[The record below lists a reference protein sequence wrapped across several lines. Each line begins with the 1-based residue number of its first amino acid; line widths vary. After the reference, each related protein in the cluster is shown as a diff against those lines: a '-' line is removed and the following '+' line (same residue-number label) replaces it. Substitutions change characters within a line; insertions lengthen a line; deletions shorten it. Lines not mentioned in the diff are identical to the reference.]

1 MKAKETKWLLLS
13 VLIAITWM
21 IPIGAVSAQA
31 PVLTVEPDTLRADL
45 GGTVS
50 LYAAGTLTFTPTDV
64 VRLVGHG
71 VLPTTY
77 VNGTVLQAE
86 VPGGLDAGTY
96 TLHVQD
102 DQGDVIGTGSI
113 GLMAPP
119 SPTKTPKPKSP
130 PPPGQPILTIRNYS
144 VTPVQVRPGQEF
156 TVTIEVYN
164 NGSRAG
170 ENTMAVIPGGTF
182 LPVGDNGHMFGLVH
196 INQTIFVVQR
206 MRVPAAISSGV
217 QNLEVNLSANDYE
230 GNHYEFPQSIAV
242 EVVGGTGGSGA
253 YSGKPQM
260 LIEAVSTDPSVI
272 VPGTPFTMTLR
283 LANHGSRSAV
293 NLLVKPDTEVVI
305 PVQGGGVAAVDAV
318 RIDEVVTMTLPL
330 LLKPGTEGGRRGLA
344 ITVEYGDYGGGAY
357 SDQQIVGVN
366 IDSSLA
372 NQPQLLIGS
381 YHTTPDEVSPGD
393 RFTLTLGLTNVGGGD
408 AQRITLALGG
418 EEGDKLGVFVPIEGS
433 NVTFVPG
440 VSAGETMTVTLAL
453 LISGDAETKAHNLP
467 VALAYDTAAGTREKD
482 TQQVS
487 LMVRR
492 RPEFRV
498 AFYRPVE
505 GMAMVGQPF
514 QLPIELINASSA
526 RFVVSEL
533 EAAADRLEFL
543 EESSVYV
550 GALESGGAWTLDT
563 TVLAME
569 PGPVDVTVNVYY
581 TDDLNQTRVF
591 SQVLTVD
598 VMGIPSIMEDEEGG
612 NGLPGQQA
620 VEPPSIWDLILRF
633 IKGLLG
639 LGS

>member
-13 VLIAITWM
+13 VLIAIAVM
-21 IPIGAVSAQA
+21 IPMVAVSAQA

-77 VNGTVLQAE
+77 VNGTVLQAA

-96 TLHVQD
+96 TLQVQD
-102 DQGDVIGTGSI
+102 DQGSVIGTGSI
-113 GLMAPP
+113 GLVAPP

-130 PPPGQPILTIRNYS
+130 PPPGQPILTIRSYS

-182 LPVGDNGHMFGLVH
+182 LPVGDNGHMFGQIQ
-196 INQTIFVVQR
+196 INQTFFVVQR

-230 GNHYEFPQSIAV
+230 GNHYEFPQSISV

-253 YSGKPQM
+253 YNGKPQM

-283 LANHGSRSAV
+283 LTNHGSRSAV
-293 NLLVKPDTEVVI
+293 DLLVKPDTEVVI
-305 PVQGGGVAAVDAV
+305 PVQGSGVAAVDAV

-344 ITVEYGDYGGGAY
+344 ITLEYGDYSGGGY
-357 SDQQIVGVN
+357 SDQQIVGVT

-372 NQPQLLIGS
+372 NQPQLLIDS

-393 RFTLTLGLTNVGGGD
+393 RFTLILGLANVGGGD

-418 EEGDKLGVFVPIEGS
+418 EEGDKLGVFVPIGGS
-433 NVTFVPG
+433 NVSFVPG
-440 VSAGETMTVTLAL
+440 VNAGETMTVTLAL

-505 GMAMVGQPF
+505 EMAMVGQPF
-514 QLPIELINASSA
+514 QLPIELINTSSA

-533 EAAADRLEFL
+533 EATGDNLEFL

-550 GALESGGAWTLDT
+550 GTLESGGAWTLDT

-569 PGPVDVTVNVYY
+569 PGPADVTVNVYY

-598 VMGIPSIMEDEEGG
+598 VMGMPSIMEDEEGG

-620 VEPPSIWDLILRF
+620 VEPLGFWGLILRF

>member
-1 MKAKETKWLLLS
+1 MGAKKTKWVLLS
-13 VLIAITWM
+13 VLIAVTWM
-21 IPIGAVSAQA
+21 ILIAAVSAQA
-31 PVLTVEPDTLRADL
+31 PVLTIEPNTLRADL

-50 LYAAGTLTFTPTDV
+50 LYVTGTLTFTPTDV

-77 VNGTVLQAE
+77 VNDTVLQAE
-86 VPGGLDAGTY
+86 VPAGLDAGTY

-102 DQGDVIGTGSI
+102 DQGDVIGAGSI
-113 GLMAPP
+113 RLVAPP
-119 SPTKTPKPKSP
+119 SPTKTPKPTSP
-130 PPPGQPILTIRNYS
+130 PPSGQPILTIRNYS

-182 LPVGDNGHMFGLVH
+182 LPVGDNGHMFGQVH
-196 INQTIFVVQR
+196 INHTFFIVQR
-206 MRVPAAISSGV
+206 MRVPAGISSGV
-217 QNLEVNLSANDYE
+217 QNLAVNLSANDYE

-242 EVVGGTGGSGA
+242 EVVGGSGGSGT

-283 LANHGSRSAV
+283 LTNHGNRSAV
-293 NLLVKPDTEVVI
+293 NLLVEPDTEVVI
-305 PVQGGGVAAVDAV
+305 PIQGGGVAAADVV
-318 RIDEVVTMTLPL
+318 RIDEIVTMTLPL
-330 LLKPGTEGGRRGLA
+330 LLKPGKEGGRQGLA
-344 ITVEYGDYGGGAY
+344 ITVEYGDYSGGDY
-357 SDQQIVGVN
+357 SDQQMVGVN

-372 NQPQLLIGS
+372 NQPQLLIDS

-393 RFTLTLGLTNVGGGD
+393 RFTLILGLANVGGGD

-433 NVTFVPG
+433 NVSFVPG
-440 VSAGETMTVTLAL
+440 VSAGETMTVALAL

-505 GMAMVGQPF
+505 GMTMAGQPF

-533 EAAADRLEFL
+533 EATGDRLEFL
-543 EESSVYV
+543 DESSVYV
-550 GALESGGAWTLDT
+550 GTLESGGAWTLDT
-563 TVLAME
+563 TALAME
-569 PGPVDVTVNVYY
+569 PGPADVTVNVYY
-581 TDDLNQTRVF
+581 ADDLNQTRVF
-591 SQVLTVD
+591 SQVLTVN
-598 VMGIPSIMEDEEGG
+598 VMEMPGMMEDEGGG
-612 NGLPGQQA
+612 NGFPNQLPA
-620 VEPPSIWDLILRF
+620 EPPSFWDLILRL